1 MHVSH
6 LQWKSANNT
15 TLIFTGQTNQKGYE
29 KNWFSVVIFGIIFW
43 QHYFNPMAYGECS
56 SRGQNRVANLL
67 ILFKSNIHLY
77 TLQRKIA
84 NGCHLVS
91 PFPLSL
97 FVLVCA
103 FFLAE
108 EQTWV
113 SQVQLWNTPP
123 PPPPAHP
130 NADDTYVCI
139 SCSKSRQRAQ
149 AASPLSSWLEDRKSF
164 DTPPHRSVRKYTCL
178 MLISQHAKLEHK
190 LLGFNISVWRNTL
203 LYIYSSLTSY
213 SSWITDISILTS
225 CS

>member
-29 KNWFSVVIFGIIFW
+29 KNWFSIVIFGIIFW
-43 QHYFNPMAYGECS
+43 QDYFNPMAYGECS

-108 EQTWV
+108 EQTGV
-113 SQVQLWNTPP
+113 SQVQLWNTLP
-123 PPPPAHP
+123 PPPPAP
-130 NADDTYVCI
+130 
-139 SCSKSRQRAQ
+139 SQRWRYLRLHFLQQVPSTCTGSESSEQLAGGQKILRHSTTPFCQEIYMLDVNLTTCKTGTQ
-149 AASPLSSWLEDRKSF
+149 APG
-164 DTPPHRSVRKYTCL
+164 
-178 MLISQHAKLEHK
+178 I
-190 LLGFNISVWRNTL
+190 
-203 LYIYSSLTSY
+203 
-213 SSWITDISILTS
+213 
-225 CS
+225 